1 MKKQD
6 HILLIINDSWGEV
19 DWILPVLWHLN
30 TCWNVKITVFFKSDE
45 IYDEKSEYKDL
56 YKLLDLVSDEIITQ
70 QSLSE
75 RMISDENRLL
85 HTIHDLLRKKLCNGI
100 DYIFHDYSGV
110 DYSQFYNDFAQA
122 KVVVF
127 PHGTFVYGWVSEKL
141 RKDVSKTLF
150 FSLSAL

>member
-1 MKKQD
+1 MKKHD

-30 TCWNVKITVFFKSDE
+30 AFLNVKIAVFFKSDE
-45 IYDEKSEYKDL
+45 IYDEKSEYQDL
-56 YKLLDLVSDEIITQ
+56 YRLLKLVSDEIITP
-70 QSLSE
+70 QSLTE
-75 RMISDENRLL
+75 RMITDDNRLL
-85 HTIHDLLRKKLCNGI
+85 PTMHDLLRKKLCNGI

-127 PHGTFVYGWVSEKL
+127 PHGTFVYGWLIEKL
-141 RKDVSKTLF
+141 RKEVSKTLF
-150 FSLSAL
+150 FDRIP